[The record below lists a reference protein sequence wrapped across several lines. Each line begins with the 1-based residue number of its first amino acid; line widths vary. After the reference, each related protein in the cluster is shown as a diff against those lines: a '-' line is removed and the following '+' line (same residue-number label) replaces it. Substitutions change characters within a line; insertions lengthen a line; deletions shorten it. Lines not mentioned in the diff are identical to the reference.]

1 MGVSEKYRIIFQIDL
16 LSDERGLRL
25 STSEIKKSIFMAY
38 EGESKASIRLSVFSE
53 LAEEEGYPKAA
64 MLFRAIAAAA
74 AVHARN
80 NLRLLGT
87 LQDTQNNLSYS
98 LDTGTKSA
106 LTMYESLLAIAEADG
121 NAHAAEIF
129 DWMIKAEQEHA
140 EFYRAVSED
149 ASPDKPFSLS
159 VCDVCGY
166 IINGP
171 LPEMCPVCG
180 RPASNFVHIV

>member
-1 MGVSEKYRIIFQIDL
+1 M
-16 LSDERGLRL
+16 
-25 STSEIKKSIFMAY
+25 STSEIRKSIFLAY

-64 MLFRAIAAAA
+64 TLFRAIATAA

-87 LQDTQNNLSYS
+87 LRDTRKNLSYS
-98 LDTGTKSA
+98 VDTGTKAA
-106 LTMYESLLAIAEADG
+106 LTMYESILAIAEADG
-121 NAHAAEIF
+121 DAHAAEIF
-129 DWMIKAEQEHA
+129 GWMIKAEQEHA
-140 EFYRAVSED
+140 KFYRAVSED

-166 IINGP
+166 IIDGP
-171 LPEMCPVCG
+171 LPEICPVCG
-180 RPASNFVHIV
+180 RPASSFVQVA